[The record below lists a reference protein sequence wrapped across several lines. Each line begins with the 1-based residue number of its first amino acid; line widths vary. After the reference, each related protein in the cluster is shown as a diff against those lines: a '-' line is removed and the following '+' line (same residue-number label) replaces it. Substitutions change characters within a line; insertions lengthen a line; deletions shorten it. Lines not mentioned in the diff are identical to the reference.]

1 MIPVADLLPP
11 EGQPWDS
18 SNIARS
24 EAERGRYAPEFEQPA
39 RRSPAPV
46 RVIVGLSD

>member
-1 MIPVADLLPP
+1 MPADPSAA
-11 EGQPWDS
+11 WDS

-24 EAERGRYAPEFEQPA
+24 NAERGRYAPEFKQPA

>member
-24 EAERGRYAPEFEQPA
+24 NAERGRYAPEFKQPA
-39 RRSPAPV
+39 RRYPAPTA
-46 RVIVGLSD
+46 VIVGLSD

>member
-1 MIPVADLLPP
+1 MPADPSAA
-11 EGQPWDS
+11 WDS

-24 EAERGRYAPEFEQPA
+24 NAERLGRYAPEFEQPA
-39 RRSPAPV
+39 RRYPAPV

>member
-24 EAERGRYAPEFEQPA
+24 NAERGRYAPEFEQST
-39 RRSPAPV
+39 RRPPAPTA
-46 RVIVGLSD
+46 VIVGMTD

>member
-18 SNIARS
+18 NLIARS
-24 EAERGRYAPEFEQPA
+24 NAERGRYGPEFEQST
-39 RRSPAPV
+39 RRFPAPTA
-46 RVIVGLSD
+46 VIVGLSD

>member
-1 MIPVADLLPP
+1 MPADASAA
-11 EGQPWDS
+11 WDS

-24 EAERGRYAPEFEQPA
+24 EAEKGRYAPEFETSA
-39 RRSPAPV
+39 RRYPAPV

>member
-1 MIPVADLLPP
+1 MPADPSAA
-11 EGQPWDS
+11 WDS

-24 EAERGRYAPEFEQPA
+24 NAERGRYAPEFEQST
-39 RRSPAPV
+39 RRFPAPV